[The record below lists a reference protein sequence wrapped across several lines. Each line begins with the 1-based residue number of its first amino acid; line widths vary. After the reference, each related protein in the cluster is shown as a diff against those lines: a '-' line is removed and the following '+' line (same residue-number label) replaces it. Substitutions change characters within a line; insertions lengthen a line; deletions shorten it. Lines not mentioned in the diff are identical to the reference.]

1 MTNEDEDARRKGDD
15 PGMAQFWTMLQHLDQ
30 TIPPGDGF
38 VQLMNLLERQ
48 SELVSYKTSINTHDI
63 FTA

>member
-1 MTNEDEDARRKGDD
+1 MELEKV
-15 PGMAQFWTMLQHLDQ
+15 LELDVLELEVLVEL
-30 TIPPGDGF
+30 DGF
-38 VQLMNLLERQ
+38 VPLMNLLERQ